1 MALPL
6 KSTFFILK
14 AYAPSISPFGIV
26 TVTTLL
32 VFLTVILAVFPPIVI
47 SFSVVPSANF
57 ASDNTYFPFSNFFV
71 TLTIT
76 FSFSGTYLLAL
87 SPKFISEIS

>member
-1 MALPL
+1 LFL
-6 KSTFFILK
+6 KST
-14 AYAPSISPFGIV
+14 
-26 TVTTLL
+26 
-32 VFLTVILAVFPPIVI
+32 VIFDVVPPIVTFF
-47 SFSVVPSANF
+47 SFVPSANF
-57 ASDNTYFPFSNFFV
+57 ASDATYLPSFISFV